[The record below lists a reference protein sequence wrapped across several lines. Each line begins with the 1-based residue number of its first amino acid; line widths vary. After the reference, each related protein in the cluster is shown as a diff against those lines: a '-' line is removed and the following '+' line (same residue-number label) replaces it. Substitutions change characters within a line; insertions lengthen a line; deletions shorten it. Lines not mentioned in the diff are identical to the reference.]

1 MGFIRILQFLM
12 RCACVF
18 IYSSSVNDLSSLG
31 TCWIWSLLQ
40 EPWVW
45 GKHYTHIHTHAHR
58 HAHSC
63 LGAIW
68 SSQFSCMFLDGWKKP
83 EATQT
88 GTRRT
93 CTEHSA
99 FLTKLHSERKKKR
112 VLGEDQL
119 SLLKGTV
126 VLILMCFQQSVFL
139 MSKLAMSQSTLVQ
152 QSSYCEVKGYK
163 KKPDLTCLTS
173 RKKTAFNIKALC
185 YTLGETN

>member
-18 IYSSSVNDLSSLG
+18 IYSSLVNDLSSLG

-45 GKHYTHIHTHAHR
+45 GKHYTHAHR

-83 EATQT
+83 EATRT

-99 FLTKLHSERKKKR
+99 FLTKLHSEKKKKR

-119 SLLKGTV
+119 SLLKGIV

-152 QSSYCEVKGYK
+152 QSSYCEVKGCK
-163 KKPDLTCLTS
+163 KNQTWLASPQE
-173 RKKTAFNIKALC
+173 KKTAFNIKALC